1 MNNRDNNENINNSIT
16 EYHNFWRG
24 IKLHRNV
31 NEYKYIFMLI
41 LTSGLFFVELILG
54 ISINSM
60 LLQVSVLNIL
70 NDILSLSIGYSSL
83 KMKKYNSNSKI
94 THSYLRLEIIFTLIN
109 SIFIL
114 GICFSLSLRSIYI
127 LCIQNSNKMLDNGV
141 VSLVT
146 ISSIGFVINFM
157 GLFLFDINNSNEE
170 VNINNKRNL
179 YLDIAGDLLLS
190 FITLIGSIIIICT
203 SGYVRYLLDL
213 LFSIVL
219 LIIIIYNSV
228 TIVKKSIY
236 VLLNVIPIKIN
247 YNKII
252 NDILKIDGVISQN
265 KLIIWSL
272 NKKNYFG
279 SIHIKINKIINI
291 NKIIFDVEEIFY
303 NVGINNVTIQPCI
316 DNSDDEEKIN

>member
-1 MNNRDNNENINNSIT
+1 
-16 EYHNFWRG
+16 
-24 IKLHRNV
+24 
-31 NEYKYIFMLI
+31 
-41 LTSGLFFVELILG
+41 
-54 ISINSM
+54 
-60 LLQVSVLNIL
+60 
-70 NDILSLSIGYSSL
+70 
-83 KMKKYNSNSKI
+83 
-94 THSYLRLEIIFTLIN
+94 
-109 SIFIL
+109 
-114 GICFSLSLRSIYI
+114 
-127 LCIQNSNKMLDNGV
+127 
-141 VSLVT
+141 
-146 ISSIGFVINFM
+146 M